1 MNKRHHFWLFLI
13 YLVFTAN
20 GEAGKIPLSL
30 DSAIGIGLQNNPEIK
45 SSAAKIRASE
55 GGFWSAISPPPAE
68 LSATNDY
75 VPTGRGLSGWGEQI
89 VGVNQRFEFP
99 TNYLLRGVKSRR
111 ETEISRQE
119 FAQANLDVMAK
130 IKSSYFRALA
140 LQEQAKIARDNME
153 IADRFARKAEI
164 RYSVGEGT
172 NLEKLTA
179 KAQYTQALNAV
190 EINKNHL
197 ISAFADL
204 SYALGFG
211 KGDKKE
217 FELTDSLRPQA
228 LPLSLDSLV
237 DDAVRN
243 NPRLKAEEL
252 REAAAAKEKQL
263 AWSSLL
269 PDVNL
274 GVFSKKVRGDGQDY
288 YGASASLSIPLWF
301 MLDQRGKIK
310 EASSNLASAK
320 LDRRATENAVF
331 LAINDAFSEFR
342 NAEKQVAL
350 HQKELLPQVEEIY
363 RAALKSYEAGESTY
377 LEFLQAQQTV
387 TSARSGY
394 VEALLEYNLSIVSL
408 EEAIGKK
415 LPQKKGAL

>member
-1 MNKRHHFWLFLI
+1 MNNRHHCWLFLI
-13 YLVFTAN
+13 VLVFVTKA
-20 GEAGKIPLSL
+20 ETGKIPLSL
-30 DSAIGIGLQNNPEIK
+30 DSAIGIGLQSNPEIK
-45 SSAAKIRASE
+45 SSAAKIRAST
-55 GGFWSAISPPPAE
+55 GRFWSAISPPPAE
-68 LSATNDY
+68 LSTTNDY
-75 VPTGRGLSGWGEQI
+75 VPAGRGLSGWGEQI
-89 VGVNQRFEFP
+89 IGVNQNFEFP
-99 TNYLLRGVKSRR
+99 TNYLLRGSKSVR

-119 FAQANLDVMAK
+119 FAQANLEVSAK

-140 LQEQAKIARDNME
+140 LQEQVKIAQDNLE

-190 EINKNHL
+190 EVNKNHL

-204 SYALGFG
+204 SFALGFG
-211 KGDKKE
+211 KGDNKE
-217 FELTDSLRPQA
+217 FELTDSLRPVA
-228 LPLSLDSLV
+228 IPLSLDSLV
-237 DDAVRN
+237 DGAVRD
-243 NPRLKAEEL
+243 NPRLKADKL
-252 REAAAAKEKQL
+252 REEVAAKEKSL

-288 YGASASLSIPLWF
+288 YGASAGLSIPLWF

-310 EASSNLASAK
+310 EASSSLVSAK
-320 LDRRATENAVF
+320 FERRATENSVF
-331 LAINDAFSEFR
+331 LAVKDAFNEFK
-342 NAEKQVAL
+342 NAEKQVSL
-350 HQKELLPQVEEIY
+350 HQKELLPQAEEIH

-394 VEALLEYNLSIVSL
+394 VDALLEYNLSIVFL

-415 LPQKKGAL
+415 LP